1 MSIYCSL
8 GGLCP
13 CFCLSVAKSCL
24 TLCDSM
30 DCSTSGFP
38 VHYQLPE
45 FAQTHVHWVSDA
57 IQPCHPLSS
66 LLLLPSIFP
75 SIRIFSNEL
84 VLCIKWHQFFQCIFR
99 VDFPWD
105 WLVWSPC
112 CPSDSQES
120 SLAPQFKGI
129 NSLVFS
135 LLCGPVLTSVHDY
148 WKSHSLSIQTFV
160 GKVISL
166 LFNMLSRF
174 VIIFLP
180 GNKFLLILWLQ
191 SLSAVISEPRKI
203 KSVTV
208 STFSPSIC
216 HEVKELDDSLS

>member
-1 MSIYCSL
+1 MSWKVVWEMSIYCSL

-13 CFCLSVAKSCL
+13 CFCLPVAKSCL

-38 VHYQLPE
+38 VHCQLPE

-84 VLCIKWHQFFQCIFR
+84 VLCIKWHQSFQWIFR

-120 SLAPQFKGI
+120 SLAPQFE
-129 NSLVFS
+129 N
-135 LLCGPVLTSVHDY
+135 
-148 WKSHSLSIQTFV
+148 
-160 GKVISL
+160 
-166 LFNMLSRF
+166 
-174 VIIFLP
+174 IIFFGTQPSLWS
-180 GNKFLLILWLQ
+180 NSHIHTWLL
-191 SLSAVISEPRKI
+191 ERP
-203 KSVTV
+203 
-208 STFSPSIC
+208 
-216 HEVKELDDSLS
+216 